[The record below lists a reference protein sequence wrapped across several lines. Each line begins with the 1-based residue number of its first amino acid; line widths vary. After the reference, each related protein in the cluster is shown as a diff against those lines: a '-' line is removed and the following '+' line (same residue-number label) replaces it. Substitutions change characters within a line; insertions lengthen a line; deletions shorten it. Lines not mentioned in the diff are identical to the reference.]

1 MTETLD
7 RPPTTTSAWP
17 EVGTI
22 PDRMRA
28 VVFREFG
35 PPDVLHEE
43 AVDTPS
49 PGPGEVLIKVGAVSV
64 GRLLDL
70 VARSG
75 KHPYAKFRLPHIL
88 GGDHA
93 GTVVALG
100 SGVTSV
106 AVGDRVAVFPL
117 IVLKEDK
124 YTRSGYADISPNF
137 EIMGIHRQGADADY
151 SVVPVSVVS
160 KVPDDVEPAQAASL
174 ASVGAVA
181 AAQFSRA
188 GGVGPGSRVIVQGAT
203 SGLGATTALLA
214 RHLGAEV
221 IVSSRHEAKRARLRE
236 LGFTHVLDACEPAF
250 PGQAREAFGGEGAN
264 LVIDNLGA
272 QDVWDHGFDA
282 LEPGGAIA
290 TSGAFLGHRVS
301 VNLQKL
307 YFTGI
312 RIVGVRTGT
321 PESVAELWRQVGRG
335 FRTVVDRTFPL
346 ADAPLAHHY
355 VEKADNVG
363 RVVLLP

>member
-1 MTETLD
+1 MTDTLD
-7 RPPTTTSAWP
+7 RPAATTTWP
-17 EVGTI
+17 EVDEV
-22 PDRMRA
+22 PRQMRA

-35 PPDVLHEE
+35 PPEVLHEE
-43 AVDTPS
+43 TVDTPH

-75 KHPYAKFRLPHIL
+75 QHPYAKFTFPHIL
-88 GGDHA
+88 GADHA
-93 GTVVALG
+93 GTVVGLG
-100 SGVTSV
+100 EGVTTV
-106 AVGDRVAVFPL
+106 AMGDRVAVYPVV
-117 IVLKEDK
+117 ITREDK
-124 YTRSGYADISPNF
+124 YTRSGYADISPNVY
-137 EIMGIHRQGADADY
+137 IIGTHRQGADADY
-151 SVVPVSVVS
+151 SVAPVSVVS
-160 KVPDDVEPAQAASL
+160 KVPDGVDPAQAASL

-181 AAQFSRA
+181 ANQFARV
-188 GGVGPGSRVIVQGAT
+188 GGVGPDSRVIVQGAT

-214 RHLGAEV
+214 RHLGAQV
-221 IVSSRHEAKRARLRE
+221 VVSSRHEAKRVRLRE
-236 LGFTHVLDACEPAF
+236 LGFAPVLDACDPTF
-250 PGQAREAFGGEGAN
+250 PEQAREAFGGEGATV
-264 LVIDNLGA
+264 VIDNLGA

-307 YFTGI
+307 YSTGI

-321 PESVAELWRQVGRG
+321 PESVAELWRQVALG
-335 FRTVVDRTFPL
+335 FRTVVDRTFAL
-346 ADAPLAHHY
+346 SDAPLAHRY
-355 VEKADNVG
+355 VEQADNVG

>member
-1 MTETLD
+1 MTEVVSSQ
-7 RPPTTTSAWP
+7 PTTSTWP
-17 EVGTI
+17 EVGPV

-35 PPDVLHEE
+35 PPGVLHEE
-43 AVDTPS
+43 TVDTPS

-75 KHPYAKFRLPHIL
+75 KHPYAKFTFPHIL
-88 GGDHA
+88 GSDHA

-100 SGVTSV
+100 DGVTSV
-106 AVGDRVAVFPL
+106 AVGDRVAVFPVVIL
-117 IVLKEDK
+117 REDK
-124 YTRSGYADISPNF
+124 WTRSGYADISPNV
-137 EIMGIHRQGADADY
+137 EIIGTHRQGADADY

-160 KVPDDVEPAQAASL
+160 KVPDGVEPAQAASL

-181 AAQFSRA
+181 ANQFARV
-188 GGVGPGSRVIVQGAT
+188 GGVGPDSRVIVQGAT
-203 SGLGATTALLA
+203 SGLGATTAMLA
-214 RHLGAEV
+214 RHLGAQV
-221 IVSSRHEAKRARLRE
+221 IVSSRHENKRARLRE
-236 LGFTHVLDACEPAF
+236 LGFSTVLDACDQAF
-250 PGQAREAFGGEGAN
+250 PAQAREAFGGEGASV
-264 LVIDNLGA
+264 VIDNLGA
-272 QDVWDHGFDA
+272 QDVWDHGFEA

-307 YFTGI
+307 YSIGI

-321 PESVAELWRQVGRG
+321 PESVAELWRQVGSG

-346 ADAPLAHHY
+346 ADAPQAHRY
-355 VEKADNVG
+355 VEQADNVG